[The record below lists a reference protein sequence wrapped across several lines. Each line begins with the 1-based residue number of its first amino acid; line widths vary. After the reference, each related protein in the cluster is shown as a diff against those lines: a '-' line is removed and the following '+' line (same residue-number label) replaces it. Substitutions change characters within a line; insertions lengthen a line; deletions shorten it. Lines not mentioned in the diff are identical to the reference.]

1 MPKKKLVKKPGSR
14 TAQADGFAGRL
25 KEIRMGLGIS
35 QKELA
40 QKVGVS
46 LTTIQNYEAGQ
57 FPKGEH
63 LLSLASALSYSTD
76 WLLTGV
82 PQEGN
87 AAAPSKEG
95 AEEAG
100 HPSYSCEPS
109 ARGRKVPIIGLAACG
124 LSGWYNP
131 GPLALSATFP
141 VDHPYSG
148 DLFAV
153 IAVGTSMQ
161 PEGIRQGYLLFCD
174 PGMPPA
180 SGDIVYVEK
189 TDGTASIKTYNNR
202 DNQWLHLQGWLAP
215 HEDGSQKPY
224 REQVNLE
231 MVKRIACVFLIKRKA

>member
-14 TAQADGFAGRL
+14 AAQADGFAGRL

-82 PQEGN
+82 PQEGSS
-87 AAAPSKEG
+87 AVSLKEG
-95 AEEAG
+95 AEETEQ
-100 HPSYSCEPS
+100 PSSSCESS

-141 VDHPYSG
+141 VDHPYSR

-161 PEGIRQGYLLFCD
+161 PEGIRQGFLLFCD
-174 PGMPPA
+174 PDVPLVP
-180 SGDIVYVEK
+180 GDVVYVEK
-189 TDGTASIKTYNNR
+189 ADGTASIKTYYNR
-202 DNQWLHLQGWLAP
+202 DSQWLHLQGWLAP

-231 MVKRIACVFLIKRKA
+231 LVKRMACVFLVKRKA